1 MSISLFRGDRRHLHL
16 HRHLTVQTPAQRSAP
31 RPSRKLLAVRSALA
45 RPWPRRTGLS
55 ASVLSIVVAIGSLGT
70 LAACSAM
77 PERNAALDAAQAR
90 YATLSSQG
98 PAQAL
103 APDELQRANVALR
116 RAEQAR
122 TDGQDS
128 VAVDHL
134 AYLANQQLSLVQDT
148 ANSRAAQAVTTGAA
162 AERDRMRLAQRTQ
175 EADMAQ
181 GQLAASQQQ
190 NANTSQQLA
199 SSQQQNADTRQQLAG
214 AQQRNASQTA
224 QMGDMQAQLQAQW
237 QALNAKQTERGI
249 VITLGDLLFATG
261 QSQLQGDGE
270 RAVGKLADFLKRNPE
285 RHAAIEG
292 YTDSVGG
299 EAANQALS
307 DRRAQAVVAALV
319 SRGVPP
325 ASLQSAGYGE
335 TRPVAPNT
343 TVGGRQQNR
352 RVEVVFAPMAGD
364 ALVK

>member
-1 MSISLFRGDRRHLHL
+1 MNISLFRGDRRHLHRL
-16 HRHLTVQTPAQRSAP
+16 LTVQTAGPRAAP
-31 RPSRKLLAVRSALA
+31 RPSRPVPSALT
-45 RPWPRRTGLS
+45 RPWQRSTGLS
-55 ASVLSIVVAIGSLGT
+55 ASMLSILVSMGGLGA
-70 LAACSAM
+70 LAACTAM
-77 PERNAALDAAQAR
+77 PERNAALDAAQSR
-90 YATLSSQG
+90 YATVSSQG
-98 PAQAL
+98 PTRAM
-103 APDELQRANVALR
+103 APEELKRANAALL

-134 AYLANQQLSLVQDT
+134 AYLANQQLTLAQDA
-148 ANSRAAQAVTTGAA
+148 ANSRTAQAVTAGAG

-175 EADMAQ
+175 EADMAK

-199 SSQQQNADTRQQLAG
+199 SSQQMNADTRQQLAG
-214 AQQRNASQTA
+214 AQQRNASQSA

-237 QALNAKQTERGI
+237 QALNAKQTDRGI

-261 QSQLQGDGE
+261 KSQLQGDGD
-270 RAVGKLADFLKRNPE
+270 RAVGKLADFLKRNPD

-319 SRGVPP
+319 SRGVP
-325 ASLQSAGYGE
+325 ATSLQSEGYGE
-335 TRPVAPNT
+335 ARPVAPNT
-343 TVGGRQQNR
+343 TASGRQQNR

-364 ALVK
+364 VLVK